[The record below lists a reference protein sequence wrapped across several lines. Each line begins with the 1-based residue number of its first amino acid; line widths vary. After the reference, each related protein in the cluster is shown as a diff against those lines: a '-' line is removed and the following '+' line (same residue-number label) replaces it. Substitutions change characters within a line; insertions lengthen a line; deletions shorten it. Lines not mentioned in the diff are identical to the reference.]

1 MSAAKTALP
10 LVLLFLASI
19 WRFPACAQG
28 AALKASSVER
38 GAETERL
45 EEMADEMS
53 HLMDELTP
61 LLQRLELL
69 KNSCLES
76 CSFPSYSKERE
87 ILLSEIQPRLK
98 RLHAQEREYDMARQA
113 ADITAL
119 AAAIIDATSGK
130 SSPPG
135 AGAQLA
141 VSRQLKDF
149 SKAVY
154 DFRDNAH
161 RLLDSDA
168 LAYQAAQKD
177 FEKQRFFKRSSAALA
192 LLIIFSYGA
201 VLWRKTARRPPP
213 PTAPLQTGALLDS
226 GYRIEAE
233 LGCGSLGTVYEATD
247 TARGRKVALRRA
259 STDAFCTSKA
269 RSRFLAQARRAA
281 VLKHPHIVETYAV
294 FEEAGQAFQAFELV
308 HGRPL
313 SVFIEN
319 GRRLPLRSAKGVI
332 RQAAAA
338 LDYAHASNV
347 IHGGLRISKF
357 LLTPEDNLK
366 LRDFGIA
373 PYDSGFY
380 SSPERGPGDEG
391 ASRESDI
398 FALGALFYEMI
409 TGRPPYERDS
419 LTQKQRMLFIPPSKL
434 APDIPA
440 AADALVEKALAADPR
455 ARYRSVSELA
465 AAVEAIEG

>member
-1 MSAAKTALP
+1 
-10 LVLLFLASI
+10 
-19 WRFPACAQG
+19 
-28 AALKASSVER
+28 
-38 GAETERL
+38 
-45 EEMADEMS
+45 MADEMS

-177 FEKQRFFKRSSAALA
+177 FEKQRFFKRSSA
-192 LLIIFSYGA
+192 
-201 VLWRKTARRPPP
+201 
-213 PTAPLQTGALLDS
+213 
-226 GYRIEAE
+226 
-233 LGCGSLGTVYEATD
+233 
-247 TARGRKVALRRA
+247 
-259 STDAFCTSKA
+259 
-269 RSRFLAQARRAA
+269 
-281 VLKHPHIVETYAV
+281 
-294 FEEAGQAFQAFELV
+294 
-308 HGRPL
+308 
-313 SVFIEN
+313 
-319 GRRLPLRSAKGVI
+319 
-332 RQAAAA
+332 
-338 LDYAHASNV
+338 
-347 IHGGLRISKF
+347 
-357 LLTPEDNLK
+357 
-366 LRDFGIA
+366 
-373 PYDSGFY
+373 
-380 SSPERGPGDEG
+380 
-391 ASRESDI
+391 
-398 FALGALFYEMI
+398 
-409 TGRPPYERDS
+409 
-419 LTQKQRMLFIPPSKL
+419 
-434 APDIPA
+434 
-440 AADALVEKALAADPR
+440 
-455 ARYRSVSELA
+455 
-465 AAVEAIEG
+465 